1 MPEVF
6 TAGNTGDKVRSDCRV
21 SLSPEQ
27 SGGIRISLQSKVK
40 VLYGKDIER
49 LVLDVLKHFGI
60 EHASVSV
67 EDSGA
72 LSFVIAART
81 EAAARKMLN
90 SDPSYLLP
98 AHRRKQV
105 CIFTRQVQVHPP
117 LSSWQYS
124 FTDAECRPSQTRR
137 DHPGP

>member
-72 LSFVIAART
+72 LPFVIAARI
-81 EAAARKMLN
+81 EAAARQLTVKG
-90 SDPSYLLP
+90 DAFILLP
-98 AHRRKQV
+98 VIDENRYHSSRDRFR
-105 CIFTRQVQVHPP
+105 FTR
-117 LSSWQYS
+117 LYL
-124 FTDAECRPSQTRR
+124 
-137 DHPGP
+137 PGNTP